1 MNTEKDS
8 AIKAKE
14 LAAQALKLKPEE
26 RIGLVESI
34 IESLEKPDAKIDEIW
49 TKEAERRLEAY
60 RKGRLSGY
68 R

>member
-1 MNTEKDS
+1 
-8 AIKAKE
+8 
-14 LAAQALKLKPEE
+14 
-26 RIGLVESI
+26 VESI